1 MLTFIVY
8 KTKKYLIK
16 NLIFYSYL
24 EIEAFLNNER
34 MEINY
39 MYKINYNYIFYMS
52 IFSLWAY
59 IL

>member
-8 KTKKYLIK
+8 KTKKYLKK

-24 EIEAFLNNER
+24 EIKAFLNNER

-39 MYKINYNYIFYMS
+39 MYKINYSYISSMS
-52 IFSLWAY
+52 IFSL
-59 IL
+59 